1 MSTTTDVAHPLAA
14 FRFPPPAL
22 SVAYHSSAAED
33 AYAYLRA
40 ALALPSGAGF
50 FNAEADMRAR
60 DVIDVCW
67 SKSNAEDV
75 DADAVVSALG
85 LYCLVC
91 GEAWHDDWTAGEEE
105 CSRTTSGQKW
115 SNATAVLSMQE
126 RGLRYTVP
134 ELGKVGTAYVCVFVL
149 ESESTGGS
157 PGKSALSQAFPLRN
171 LPRGDGR
178 DDGSVASLVYNTTYP
193 DGTVLSGDERAWGW
207 DSHSTAVD
215 VTERSPKRR
224 GEQLLDSEAALEEM
238 EKEKRRRRASIGI
251 ITGAVLAAFL
261 FAFIL
266 WKRCPSCRQGGD
278 TPSRLSDPEQGPRG
292 DSSHED
298 GEQDGEKPPPA
309 YHEVVT
315 RQERMAMRYELQR
328 MNAPLPDYT
337 PAVPT
342 TSSNPVRS
350 PDV

>member
-1 MSTTTDVAHPLAA
+1 MSTTTDVAHPLAG

-22 SVAYHSSAAED
+22 SVAYHSSPAED
-33 AYAYLRA
+33 ASAYLRA

-60 DVIDVCW
+60 DVIDVHW
-67 SKSNAEDV
+67 SKSNAEHV
-75 DADAVVSALG
+75 DTDAVVSALG

-91 GEAWHDDWTAGEEE
+91 GEAGHDGWTVGGEE
-105 CSRTTSGQKW
+105 CGSTTPEQKW
-115 SNATAVLSMQE
+115 SNAAALLPTQG

-134 ELGKVGTAYVCVFVL
+134 ELGKVGTACACVFVL
-149 ESESTGGS
+149 ESESTSGS
-157 PGKSALSQAFPLRN
+157 RGKNALSQAFPLRN
-171 LPRGDGR
+171 LPRGGGR
-178 DDGSVASLVYNTTYP
+178 DYGSAARFVYNATYP
-193 DGTVLSGDERAWGW
+193 DGTVLNREEWAGGW
-207 DSHSTAVD
+207 DSRFIAVD

-224 GEQLLDSEAALEEM
+224 REQLFGSEGTLEEM
-238 EKEKRRRRASIGI
+238 EREKRRRRASIGI

-266 WKRCPSCRQGGD
+266 WKRCPSCRQGSD
-278 TPSRLSDPEQGPRG
+278 TPSRPGDPEQGPRG
-292 DSSHED
+292 NDAHED

-315 RQERMAMRYELQR
+315 RQERMAMRYEMQR

-342 TSSNPVRS
+342 TASNPTRS
-350 PDV
+350 SEV